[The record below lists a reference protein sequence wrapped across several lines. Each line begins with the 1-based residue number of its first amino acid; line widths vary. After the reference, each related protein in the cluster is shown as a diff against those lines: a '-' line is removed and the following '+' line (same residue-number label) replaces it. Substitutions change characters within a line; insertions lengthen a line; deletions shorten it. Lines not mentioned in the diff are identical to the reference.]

1 MPLPEA
7 LMTVEDVARLF
18 RATPKAIW
26 SRVERGTIPGHK
38 VGHRLYFHPAEIQ
51 SLLTR
56 PAQARSRR
64 SPDVRRDYRRP
75 AVSARDAGRRGA
87 REGDAPDGLGHD

>member
-51 SLLTR
+51 RLLAR
-56 PAQARSRR
+56 PL
-64 SPDVRRDYRRP
+64 PVRRRRP
-75 AVSARDAGRRGA
+75 PEVGRA
-87 REGDAPDGLGHD
+87 SPDGLSHA